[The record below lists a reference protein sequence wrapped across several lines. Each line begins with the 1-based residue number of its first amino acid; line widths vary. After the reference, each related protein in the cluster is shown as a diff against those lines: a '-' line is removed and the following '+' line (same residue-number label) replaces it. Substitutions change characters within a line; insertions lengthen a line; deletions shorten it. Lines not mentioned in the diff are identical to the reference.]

1 MPGLNSN
8 QVFVILLQINL
19 EKLLHNVVSVL
30 KVWVLQLQLQLNE
43 NIVVFVIGQ
52 AEAVS
57 LKHLTIWHSPVTNV
71 DLWTFRVHIFP
82 SLNLEFV
89 LVRHPLQWLLPNSL
103 RLILISRCF
112 NHHLWLIDCWALLLL
127 ERFALGFC
135 ASHLHLSEH
144 V

>member
-1 MPGLNSN
+1 VPGLNSN

-57 LKHLTIWHSPVTNV
+57 LKHLTI
-71 DLWTFRVHIFP
+71 
-82 SLNLEFV
+82 
-89 LVRHPLQWLLPNSL
+89 
-103 RLILISRCF
+103 
-112 NHHLWLIDCWALLLL
+112 
-127 ERFALGFC
+127 
-135 ASHLHLSEH
+135 
-144 V
+144 